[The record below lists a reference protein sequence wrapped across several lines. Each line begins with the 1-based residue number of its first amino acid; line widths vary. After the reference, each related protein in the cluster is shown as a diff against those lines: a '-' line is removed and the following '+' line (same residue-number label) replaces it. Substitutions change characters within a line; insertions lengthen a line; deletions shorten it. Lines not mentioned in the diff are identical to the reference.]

1 MKKLIISTL
10 MFVLCLGFQVKAQDV
25 QEKLNEAGASYSSG
39 DLENARFALQQ
50 ALQGIN
56 QAIGKDILAL
66 LPDNIGGMDKIIEND
81 NVTGVTA
88 GFAGIFVNRNYKG
101 ENKDASVQIMSDSP
115 MITAIN
121 AMLAM
126 PSFINSDP
134 NQKRIKIENY
144 KALLTKSVTAEGEV
158 SYNIQM
164 PFGSSMFTFACNGI
178 PDENEVTNMLKNIP
192 VDKIVK
198 TAE

>member
-10 MFVLCLGFQVKAQDV
+10 VVVLFLGIRVEAQDV
-25 QEKLNEAGASYSSG
+25 QEKLNEAQTSYSSG

-66 LPDNIGGMDKIIEND
+66 MPDNLGDMAKIEAND

-88 GFAGIFVNRNYKG
+88 GFAGLFVNRNYEG

-121 AMLAM
+121 AMLSM
-126 PSFINSDP
+126 PSFINQDP

-144 KALLTKSVTAEGEV
+144 KALLTKSVSSEGVV
-158 SYNIQM
+158 SYTIQM
-164 PFGSSMFTFACNGI
+164 PFGTSMFTFSCSGI
-178 PDENEVTNMLKNIP
+178 ADENEVTGLLKNIP

>member
-10 MFVLCLGFQVKAQDV
+10 MVVLFLGIQVKAQDV
-25 QEKLNEAGASYSSG
+25 QEKLNEAQASYSSG

-66 LPDNIGGMDKIIEND
+66 MPDNLGGMEKDVAND

-88 GFAGIFVNRNYKG
+88 GFAGLFVNRNYKG
-101 ENKDASVQIMSDSP
+101 ENKDASIQIMSDSP

-121 AMLAM
+121 AMLSM
-126 PSFINSDP
+126 PAFMNQDP

-144 KALLTKSVTAEGEV
+144 KALLTKSVSSDGNV

-164 PFGSSMFTFACNGI
+164 PFGSSMFTFSCNGI
-178 PDENEVTNMLKNIP
+178 ADENEVTGLLKNIP

>member
-1 MKKLIISTL
+1 MKNLTIKILIA
-10 MFVLCLGFQVKAQDV
+10 VLFFGIQLQAQDV
-25 QEKLNEAGASYSSG
+25 HEKLNEAEASYSSG

-56 QAIGKDILAL
+56 QAIGKDILTL
-66 LPDNIGGMDKIIEND
+66 LPDNLGGMDKISAND

-88 GFAGIFVNRNYKG
+88 GFAGLFVNRNYQG
-101 ENKDASVQIMSDSP
+101 ENKEASVQIMSDSP

-126 PSFINSDP
+126 PAFVNSDP

-144 KALLTKSVTAEGEV
+144 KALLTKSLDDQGIV

-164 PFGSSMFTFACNGI
+164 PFGSSMFTFSSTGI
-178 PDENEVTNMLKNIP
+178 PDENEVTTLLKNIP
-192 VDKIVK
+192 IDKIIK

>member
-10 MFVLCLGFQVKAQDV
+10 MFVLLLGINVTAQDV
-25 QEKLNEAGASYSSG
+25 QEKLKEAQTSYSSG

-66 LPDNIGGMDKIIEND
+66 LPDNLGGMNKIEAND

-88 GFAGIFVNRNYKG
+88 GFAGLFVNRNYKG
-101 ENKDASVQIMSDSP
+101 EIKEASVQIMSDSP
-115 MITAIN
+115 MIAAIN

-144 KALLTKSVTAEGEV
+144 KALLTKNVNDQGVV
-158 SYNIQM
+158 SYNVQM
-164 PFGSSMFTFACNGI
+164 PFGSSMFTFSSTGI
-178 PDENEVTNMLKNIP
+178 SEENEVTALLKSIP

>member
-1 MKKLIISTL
+1 MI
-10 MFVLCLGFQVKAQDV
+10 VLFLGIQVQAQEV
-25 QEKLNEAGASYSSG
+25 QERLNEAQSSYSSG

-66 LPDNIGGMDKIIEND
+66 LPENIGGMDKVEAND

-88 GFAGIFVNRNYKG
+88 GFAGLFVNRNYQA

-115 MITAIN
+115 LIAGIN
-121 AMLAM
+121 AILAM

-144 KALLTKSVTAEGEV
+144 KALLTKSTSTEGTV
-158 SYNIQM
+158 SYNVQM
-164 PFGSSMFTFACNGI
+164 PFGSSMFTFTCNGI
-178 PDENEVTNMLKNIP
+178 NEENEVTTMLKSIP
-192 VDKIVK
+192 VEKIIK

>member
-1 MKKLIISTL
+1 MKKLIISAL
-10 MFVLCLGFQVKAQDV
+10 MFGLFLGFQVKAQDV

-66 LPDNIGGMDKIIEND
+66 LPDNLGGMDKITEND

-88 GFAGIFVNRNYKG
+88 GFAGLFVNRNYKG

-126 PSFINSDP
+126 PSFVNSDP

-144 KALLTKSVTAEGEV
+144 KALLTKNVSTEGVV

-164 PFGSSMFTFACNGI
+164 PFGSSMFTFACSGI
-178 PDENEVTNMLKNIP
+178 PDENEVTGMLKNIP
-192 VDKIVK
+192 IDKIIK

>member
-10 MFVLCLGFQVKAQDV
+10 MLVLFLGINVAAQDV
-25 QEKLNEAGASYSSG
+25 QEKLNEAQSSYSSG

-66 LPDNIGGMDKIIEND
+66 LPDNIGGMDKIVAND

-88 GFAGIFVNRNYKG
+88 GFAGLFVNRNYQG
-101 ENKDASVQIMSDSP
+101 EKRDAAVQIMSDSP

-144 KALLTKSVTAEGEV
+144 KALLNKSTGAEGEI

-164 PFGSSMFTFACNGI
+164 PFGSSMFTFSCTGI
-178 PDENEVTNMLKNIP
+178 ADENEVISLLKNIP

-198 TAE
+198 IAE

>member
-1 MKKLIISTL
+1 
-10 MFVLCLGFQVKAQDV
+10 MFVLLLGIQVQAQEV
-25 QEKLNEAGASYSSG
+25 QERLNEAQSSYSSG

-56 QAIGKDILAL
+56 QAIGKDILGL
-66 LPDNIGGMDKIIEND
+66 LPDNLGGMDKVDTDD
-81 NVTGVTA
+81 NVTGVNI
-88 GFAGIFVNRNYKG
+88 GFAGLFVNRSYKG
-101 ENKDASVQIMSDSP
+101 ENKDAAIQIMSDSP
-115 MITAIN
+115 MIAGIN

-144 KALLTKSVTAEGEV
+144 KALLTKSTNTGGVV

-164 PFGSSMFTFACNGI
+164 PFGSSMFTFTSNGI
-178 PDENEVTNMLKNIP
+178 NEENEVTTLLKSIP
-192 VDKIVK
+192 VEKIIK

>member
-10 MFVLCLGFQVKAQDV
+10 MFVLLLGINVTAQDV
-25 QEKLNEAGASYSSG
+25 QEKLKEAQTSYSSG

-66 LPDNIGGMDKIIEND
+66 LPDNLGGMNKIEAND

-88 GFAGIFVNRNYKG
+88 GFAGLFVNRNYKG
-101 ENKDASVQIMSDSP
+101 EIKEASVQIMSDSP
-115 MITAIN
+115 MIAAIN

-144 KALLTKSVTAEGEV
+144 KALLTKNVNDQGVV
-158 SYNIQM
+158 SYNVQI
-164 PFGSSMFTFACNGI
+164 PFGSSMFTFSSTGI
-178 PDENEVTNMLKNIP
+178 SEENEVTALLKSIP